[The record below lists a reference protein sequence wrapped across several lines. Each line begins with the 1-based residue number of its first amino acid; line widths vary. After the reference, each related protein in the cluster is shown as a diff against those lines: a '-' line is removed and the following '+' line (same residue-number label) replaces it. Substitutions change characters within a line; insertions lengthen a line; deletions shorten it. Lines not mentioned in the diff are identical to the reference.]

1 MTPFADWELR
11 ILKALDGPLP
21 IETTPFATL
30 AARAGVSEEKFLDR
44 VRAWVADGTI
54 RRFGA
59 RIKHH
64 AIGFTANGMSVWCV
78 EPCDIERV
86 AHIMC
91 ERLEVSHCYA
101 RPPQPGWPYNVFAM
115 IHGTSRDEV
124 ENVARSIAAVA
135 GISEYCI
142 LFSAR
147 EFKKSTPRYFADLA
161 ETALPAEKEKDLI

>member
-21 IETTPFATL
+21 IETTPFAIL
-30 AARAGVSEEKFLDR
+30 AAQAGVPEDKFLER
-44 VRAWVADGTI
+44 VRAWIADGTI

-78 EPCDIERV
+78 ESCDVERI

-91 ERLEVSHCYA
+91 ARSEVSHCYS
-101 RPPQPGWPYNVFAM
+101 RPPQPGWPYNLFAM
-115 IHGTSRDEV
+115 IHGTSKDEV
-124 ENVARSIAAVA
+124 ENVARSIAEAA
-135 GISEYCI
+135 GVTEYRI

-161 ETALPAEKEKDLI
+161 EAAFSAETKKGLI

>member
-21 IETTPFATL
+21 IEATPFASL
-30 AARAGVSEEKFLDR
+30 AEQAGVPEEQLLER

-64 AIGFTANGMSVWCV
+64 AIGFTANGMSVWYV
-78 EPCDIERV
+78 EPCEVERV
-86 AHIMC
+86 ARVMC
-91 ERLEVSHCYA
+91 ERQEVSHCYE
-101 RPPQPGWPYNVFAM
+101 RPPQPGWPYNLFAM
-115 IHGTSRDEV
+115 IHGTSTDEV
-124 ENVARSIAAVA
+124 ENIAR
-135 GISEYCI
+135 GISEATGITEYRI

-161 ETALPAEKEKDLI
+161 KTEYSPENERGLI